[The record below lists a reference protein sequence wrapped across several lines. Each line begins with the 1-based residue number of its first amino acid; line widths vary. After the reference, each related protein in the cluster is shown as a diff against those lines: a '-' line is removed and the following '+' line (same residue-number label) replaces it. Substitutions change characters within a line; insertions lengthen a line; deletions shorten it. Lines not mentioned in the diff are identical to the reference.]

1 MSTDFLSQDEVDA
14 LLQGVTGEPDAAA
27 EPQTAEG
34 VRSFD
39 LSLQERSQ
47 RGRLPT
53 LESINESFSRRLRS
67 GIIDYVRR
75 APEISVGAIN
85 IQNYADF
92 SRSLLVP
99 ASINLMRLKPLRGT
113 ALVVFDPALVSS
125 VVDSLFGGSG
135 RLHTP
140 VDGRDFT
147 QTEQRIIQ
155 RLLGIVSASL
165 ENAWAPV
172 HPLTPEYLRSE
183 LSMQLVNVGA
193 PADLAAVTTFSIE
206 FGADGGD
213 LHICL
218 PYAMIE
224 PIRDRL
230 SGTVPGEAA
239 EPDQA
244 WVNRLSSGVQST
256 AVEMVVNLGR
266 AEVSIQQLL
275 AMQVGDVI
283 SLDIPQPLVAEVDRV
298 PVMECKCG
306 ILNGQYALKVE
317 RLLTPGAN

>member
-14 LLQGVTGEPDAAA
+14 LLQGVTGEPEAAG
-27 EPQTAEG
+27 PTQPAEG

-39 LSLQERSQ
+39 LSSQDRTQ

-53 LESINESFSRRLRS
+53 LESINEAFSRRLRT

-75 APEISVGAIN
+75 APEISVGAIK
-85 IQNYADF
+85 IQSYADF
-92 SRSLLVP
+92 GRNLLVP
-99 ASINLMRLKPLRGT
+99 ASINLLRLKPLRGT

-147 QTEQRIIQ
+147 HTEQRIIQ
-155 RLLGIVSASL
+155 RLLGIVGASL

-172 HPLTPEYLRSE
+172 HPLAPEYLRSE

-193 PADLAAVTTFSIE
+193 PGDLAAVTSFSIE

-230 SGTVPGEAA
+230 CGAVPGEAV
-239 EPDQA
+239 ETDPA
-244 WVNRLSSGVQST
+244 WLRRLSRGVQD
-256 AVEMVVNLGR
+256 ADVEMVVQLGR

-283 SLDIPQPLVAEVDRV
+283 SLDIPQPLVAEVDSV

-317 RLLTPGAN
+317 RLLAPGAD